1 MRRVV
6 LILALMLAAPA
17 LAQPEGAAPDCPL
30 LAPDCDRLPRL
41 LEDFERD
48 MAPMLRELQREAE
61 PRLRDLERDLAPLLE
76 GLGRRVDPF
85 LRDLADLMGDLSGW
99 EAPEVLPNGDIL
111 IRRRPGPPPPRP
123 QDQAPEGPVTTPFE
137 L

>member
-1 MRRVV
+1 MKYWA
-6 LILALMLAAPA
+6 LILALMLAGP
-17 LAQPEGAAPDCPL
+17 LAAQTEGAPDCPL
-30 LAPDCDRLPRL
+30 LAPGCERLPRL

-48 MAPMLRELQREAE
+48 MAPLLRDLQREAE
-61 PRLRDLERDLAPLLE
+61 PRLRDLERDLAPLLD
-76 GLGRRVDPF
+76 GLGRRVDPI

-111 IRRRPGPPPPRP
+111 IRRRPAPPPPRP